1 MSENDAPAAAAP
13 IQTPQTRPGLK
24 MIVLGAIIL
33 FLAPLAGFL
42 GGTMIGSPDTETQLD
57 PMFLWLFVGM
67 VAGGIGGA
75 IALVGLL
82 RWLRS
87 QPRDSAVST
96 DTNA

>member
-1 MSENDAPAAAAP
+1 M
-13 IQTPQTRPGLK
+13 
-24 MIVLGAIIL
+24 
-33 FLAPLAGFL
+33 
-42 GGTMIGSPDTETQLD
+42 GSPDTETQLD

-87 QPRDSAVST
+87 QPRGSAVST